1 MDGPQTPA
9 ELMDQLGLR
18 LRMEWVA
25 GQEHADCSL
34 YPDITTHAVTPLIS
48 HYNPVRPA
56 RVQVIGRREMA
67 YLESLPA
74 SVREEQLGALALQ
87 PDLVLLIFA
96 ADLSADTDLMQA
108 MVRRAIPIL
117 RSSLDADVLI
127 AQLRYC
133 LHGQVSD
140 HLLLHGV
147 FMEVLGT
154 GVLLTGDSGIGK
166 SEMALELI
174 SRGHRL
180 IADDVVECHR
190 VASDIIEGICP
201 GMLWEFLE
209 VRGLGILNI
218 RELFGNSALK
228 HSKNLRLIVKLVPM
242 SDEDMHKIDRVSGSR
257 SSRDILGV
265 DIAELTL
272 PVAAGRNLS
281 IVVETAVRNH
291 NLLRRGY
298 DAVKDFKERQQHVI
312 RSDK

>member
-1 MDGPQTPA
+1 MSGPQTPA
-9 ELMDQLGLR
+9 ELIDELGLR
-18 LRMEWVA
+18 LRLEWVA
-25 GQEHADCSL
+25 GQENADRSL
-34 YPDITTHAVTPLIS
+34 YAEDSTQTVTPLVS

-56 RVQVIGRREMA
+56 RIQVIGRREMS
-67 YLESLPA
+67 YLESLTGSA
-74 SVREEQLGALALQ
+74 RNEQLREIASQ
-87 PDLVLLIFA
+87 PDMVMLIVA
-96 ADLSADTDLMQA
+96 AGLAVDAEVMNIMEIHS
-108 MVRRAIPIL
+108 IPIL
-117 RSSLDADVLI
+117 KSALDADVLI

-133 LHGQVSD
+133 LHGQVSE

-166 SEMALELI
+166 SETALELI

-180 IADDVVECHR
+180 IADDVIECHR
-190 VASDIIEGICP
+190 VSTDIIEGLCP

-228 HSKNLRLIVKLVPM
+228 HSKNLRLILKLVPINNA
-242 SDEDMHKIDRVSGSR
+242 DMHRIDRMSGSH

-298 DAVKDFKERQQHVI
+298 DAVKDFKERQQRAIHN
-312 RSDK
+312 DK

>member
-1 MDGPQTPA
+1 MSGPQTPA
-9 ELMDQLGLR
+9 ELIDELGLR
-18 LRMEWVA
+18 LRLEWVT
-25 GQEHADCSL
+25 GQKNADQPL
-34 YPDITTHAVTPLIS
+34 YAEDTTQTITPLVS

-56 RVQVIGRREMA
+56 RIQVIGRREML
-67 YLESLPA
+67 YLEALPG
-74 SVREEQLGALALQ
+74 SVRNGQLSEIALQ
-87 PDLVLLIFA
+87 PDMVMLIVA
-96 ADLSADTDLMQA
+96 AGLTADTELVKM
-108 MVRRAIPIL
+108 MESRNVPVL
-117 RSSLDADVLI
+117 KSSLDADVLI

-133 LHGQVSD
+133 LHGQVSE

-154 GVLLTGDSGIGK
+154 GVLLTGESGIGK
-166 SEMALELI
+166 SETALELI

-180 IADDVVECHR
+180 IADDVIECHR
-190 VASDIIEGICP
+190 VSTDIIEGLCP
-201 GMLWEFLE
+201 GLLWEFLE

-228 HSKNLRLIVKLVPM
+228 HSKNLRLILKLIPINA
-242 SDEDMHKIDRVSGSR
+242 EDMHHIDRMSGSR

-272 PVAAGRNLS
+272 PVSAGRNLS

-298 DAVKDFKERQQHVI
+298 DAVKDFKERQQRAI
-312 RSDK
+312 RNDK